1 MFLRYVIKVD
11 NREVPRLYL
20 KHIDMLLLFSVFR
33 EKLPLRGQSE

>member
-11 NREVPRLYL
+11 KREVPRLNFE
-20 KHIDMLLLFSVFR
+20 HIHMLLLFSVFP